1 MNKYKNYLN
10 CILILSLFGIIFSG
24 CVTQESKSSIEGPDV
39 PAQPKIK
46 WVWEKIKDETSVLKP
61 GVTYYYGGTYKSADR
76 TVTYRYTVTSSNP
89 VDIYVV
95 ASESD
100 FRLIGTENE
109 FVHYPSCRGIQVLR
123 YDNECTI
130 SDEGGIAIYNKN
142 NENAI
147 ITLQVYYY
155 KPIVE

>member
-1 MNKYKNYLN
+1 M
-10 CILILSLFGIIFSG
+10 
-24 CVTQESKSSIEGPDV
+24 TQESKTWSEVPDV
-39 PAQPKIK
+39 PPPDVPTPQKIE
-46 WVWEKIKDETSVLKP
+46 WVWEKIKDETSVIKP
-61 GVTYYYGGTYKSADR
+61 GNIIYYGGTYKSPDK
-76 TVTYRYTVTSSNP
+76 TVKIRYTVTSSSP

-100 FRLIGTENE
+100 FRLIGTGEK

-130 SDEGGIAIYNKN
+130 STEGGIAISNNN

-147 ITLQVYYY
+147 VTLQVYYY

>member
-1 MNKYKNYLN
+1 M
-10 CILILSLFGIIFSG
+10 
-24 CVTQESKSSIEGPDV
+24 TQESKTSSEVPGVPTLPPDV
-39 PAQPKIK
+39 PTQPKIK

-61 GVTYYYGGTYKSADR
+61 GDIYYYGGTYKSADK
-76 TVTYRYTVTSSNP
+76 TVKYRYTVTSSNP

-100 FRLIGTENE
+100 FRLIGTGNE

-130 SDEGGIAIYNKN
+130 SDEGGIAILNKN

-147 ITLQVYYY
+147 VTLQVYYY
-155 KPIVE
+155 KPIFE